1 MPGPGSAARRAS
13 DATTAGEHAF
23 GMKQKRGVAPMA
35 RPKIA
40 SARRAGIEDSPVPR
54 TKRVKVTDDDVAIK
68 VPANAAQEH
77 FKKRVAVEFD
87 ALCQLVK
94 KAEVLS
100 RGKNGRSLPRP
111 EAPVVASHKEPPAK
125 RRKMSP
131 PVEKIQMDSVQHML
145 PEEGEIVVVPEEDED
160 YIDICGG
167 VSPVATRHASP
178 LVSLEKVGDQS
189 KINIVPAEE
198 QEEFVDIRGGT
209 PLAPLK
215 VANEVFSPMYNNDSG
230 SSSSN
235 DSDSGSDSDD
245 DESVDSQ
252 TPEAVPPPKENSS
265 PTEPVETVTISSPA
279 ASEAAQSTKPEIH
292 SNDKSQQPGPAP
304 GSSREERQSC
314 AATGADIIDGA
325 SGAEPP
331 DFCSAREGK
340 GASRDSGPEGARLG
354 AGEDLPDAARDG
366 EGGAARPEHRPAGPG
381 AGWHQTVRLRPQGR
395 AWDLP

>member
-1 MPGPGSAARRAS
+1 
-13 DATTAGEHAF
+13 
-23 GMKQKRGVAPMA
+23 MA

-100 RGKNGRSLPRP
+100 RGKNGRSVPRP

-167 VSPVATRHASP
+167 VSPVATSHASP

-215 VANEVFSPMYNNDSG
+215 VANEAFSPMYNNDSG

-245 DESVDSQ
+245 DECRQPNTRSSSSSQ
-252 TPEAVPPPKENSS
+252 RE
-265 PTEPVETVTISSPA
+265 
-279 ASEAAQSTKPEIH
+279 
-292 SNDKSQQPGPAP
+292 QQPN
-304 GSSREERQSC
+304 R
-314 AATGADIIDGA
+314 A
-325 SGAEPP
+325 SGDRHHFVAGGIRGSAEYQ
-331 DFCSAREGK
+331 
-340 GASRDSGPEGARLG
+340 
-354 AGEDLPDAARDG
+354 AGDPLQRQKS
-366 EGGAARPEHRPAGPG
+366 AARPSPRLFPRRT
-381 AGWHQTVRLRPQGR
+381 TVLRSNR
-395 AWDLP
+395 RRHH